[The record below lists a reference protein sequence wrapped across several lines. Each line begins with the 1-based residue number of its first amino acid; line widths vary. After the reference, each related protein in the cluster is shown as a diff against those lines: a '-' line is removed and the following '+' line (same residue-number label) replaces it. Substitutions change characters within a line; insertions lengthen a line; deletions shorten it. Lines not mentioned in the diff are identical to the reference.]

1 MKVGIIAEPLDAGSP
16 GFQTYARR
24 LTRALFDGAQHD
36 YRLIRR
42 RPGYDAGVREEPLP
56 KIPGGA
62 IAKQL
67 AMPLVLLPRGYDLV
81 HDLYHFPP
89 YLYPTPYTR
98 VMTIGDLTPL
108 LLPTHRSA
116 NVVWHR
122 LLVARLARRCHHIVT
137 FSACS
142 KRDIVRL
149 LGVGPENVTV
159 THLAADER
167 FSPGDARAARDML
180 QAKYAIPTQRFFLQ
194 VGTIEP
200 RKNLRATL
208 AAFRQ
213 IAAETP
219 DVSLAIVGPE
229 GWGATELDDLA
240 NVPELSGRV
249 VKLGHVPEDDLVQ
262 LYRAATALVY
272 PSLYEGFGLPPL
284 EAMQSGCPTIVS
296 QTSSLP
302 EVVGDAGLLVDPNDP
317 GELAARMLQV
327 AQDREL
333 GIALMQKGLARA
345 QSFSWQ
351 RTAEATLGG
360 YDRARSRG
368 SRVGRRSLGPLL

>member
-1 MKVGIIAEPLDAGSP
+1 
-16 GFQTYARR
+16 
-24 LTRALFDGAQHD
+24 
-36 YRLIRR
+36 
-42 RPGYDAGVREEPLP
+42 
-56 KIPGGA
+56 
-62 IAKQL
+62 
-67 AMPLVLLPRGYDLV
+67 MPLVLLSRGYDLV

-142 KRDIVRL
+142 KRDIARL
-149 LGVGPENVTV
+149 LGVRPENVTV

-167 FSPGDARAARDML
+167 FSPGDARASRAIL
-180 QAKYAIPTQRFFLQ
+180 QAKYEIPTERFFLQ

-208 AAFRQ
+208 LAFTQVAAQ
-213 IAAETP
+213 IP

-229 GWGATELDDLA
+229 GWGATDLDELA
-240 NVPELSGRV
+240 NVPELAGRV
-249 VKLGHVPEDDLVQ
+249 IKLGHVPEDDLVH

-284 EAMQSGCPTIVS
+284 EAMQSGCPTIAS

-302 EVVGDAGLLVDPNDP
+302 EVVGTAGLLVDPQDA
-317 GELAARMLQV
+317 GELATRMLQV
-327 AQDREL
+327 ARDGDLCR
-333 GIALMQKGLARA
+333 ALMQKGLARA
-345 QSFSWQ
+345 QSFSWK
-351 RTAEATLGG
+351 RTADATLDG
-360 YDRARSRG
+360 YERARSVRG
-368 SRVGRRSLGPLL
+368 RVRRQSLGPLT